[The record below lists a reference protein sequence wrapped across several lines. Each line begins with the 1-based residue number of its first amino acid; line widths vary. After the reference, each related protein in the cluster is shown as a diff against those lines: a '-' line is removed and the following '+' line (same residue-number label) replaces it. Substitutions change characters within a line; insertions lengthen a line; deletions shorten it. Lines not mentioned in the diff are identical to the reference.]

1 MKTLSKKYAAEALSQ
16 FKMAKLF
23 KEENDST
30 GYEYWSTKAKFSL
43 RSMKLAASVGL

>member
-1 MKTLSKKYAAEALSQ
+1 MNTLSKKYAAEALSE

-23 KEENDST
+23 KAENDST

-43 RSMKLAASVGL
+43 RSMKLAKSVGL